1 MGFISRRKIAAA
13 AAIATVGVGGVVAY
27 AYWTTAG
34 GGSGSATAASANAN
48 NLVIA
53 NDAIPSTLVP
63 GGTVAVTGTVTNPA
77 GNPGTAHISGL
88 AGVVTVTAPATGC
101 SASYFHVTGVTPA
114 ATELASGA
122 HTTFSATLG
131 MDDDSV
137 NSQDLCKGASLSIT
151 WSSSGS

>member
-1 MGFISRRKIAAA
+1 
-13 AAIATVGVGGVVAY
+13 
-27 AYWTTAG
+27 
-34 GGSGSATAASANAN
+34 
-48 NLVIA
+48 
-53 NDAIPSTLVP
+53 
-63 GGTVAVTGTVTNPA
+63 VTNPA